1 MSLRFPFVPP
11 LEFEIQGVGLPGTA
25 PPKSLFLSPLV
36 QLLNVLPDVVV
47 VTDFSLTES
56 PLPPKPGMFTV
67 PLEALICAVWLA
79 SVGGAEGVTPHVVLP
94 FQRS

>member
-11 LEFEIQGVGLPGTA
+11 LLFEIHGAGLPGTA

-36 QLLNVLPDVVV
+36 QLLNVFPDVVV

-67 PLEALICAVWLA
+67 PLDALICTVWFD
-79 SVGGAEGVTPHVVLP
+79 SVGGAEGVTPQVVFP